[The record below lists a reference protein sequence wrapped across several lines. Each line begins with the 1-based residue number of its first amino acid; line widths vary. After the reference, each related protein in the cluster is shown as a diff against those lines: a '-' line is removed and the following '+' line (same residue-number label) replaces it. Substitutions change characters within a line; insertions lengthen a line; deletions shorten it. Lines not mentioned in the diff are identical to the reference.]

1 LSVRALEVRELRTVF
16 RSEAGIATAVDGI
29 SLHVDQGETLA
40 LVGESG
46 CGKSVT
52 GLSLLRIVPRP
63 HGEIVGGEVRLDG
76 RDLLRLPEPAMRAVR
91 GNEIAMIFQE
101 PMTSLNPVFTIGNQ
115 IIEAILTHRAVGER
129 EARRRAIDLLDQ
141 VGIPDARRRIDD
153 YPHRLSGGM
162 RQRAMIAMAIACDP
176 KLLVADEPT
185 TALDVTIQAQ
195 ILKLL
200 RRLQDEL
207 RMGMI
212 LITHDLGVVAE
223 TAHRVAV
230 MYAGRIVETGEVRA
244 VLRAPQHPY
253 TQGLLQATPHAP
265 KVGGPRRR
273 KLAEIHGLVPSLYD
287 MPPGCAFAPRC
298 PKAQDICRTAP
309 PPLAPETGGRNVA
322 CYFPG

>member
-1 LSVRALEVRELRTVF
+1 MRDLRTVF
-16 RSEAGIATAVDGI
+16 RSDAGVAKAVDGV
-29 SLHVDQGETLA
+29 SWHVDRGETLA

-63 HGEIVGGEVRLDG
+63 HGEIVSGEVRLDG
-76 RDLLRLPEPAMRAVR
+76 RDLLQLSERDMRAAR
-91 GNEIAMIFQE
+91 GNDIAMIFQE
-101 PMTSLNPVFTIGNQ
+101 PMTSLNPVFTIGDQ
-115 IIEAILTHRAVGER
+115 IGEAIVTHRQTRPV
-129 EARRRAIDLLDQ
+129 EARKRVVALLDQ

-153 YPHRLSGGM
+153 YPHHLSGGM

-176 KLLVADEPT
+176 QVLIADEPT

-200 RRLQDEL
+200 RSLQDEL
-207 RMGMI
+207 HMGMV

-223 TAHRVAV
+223 SAHRVAV
-230 MYAGRIVETGEVRA
+230 MYAGRIVETGGVRQ
-244 VLRAPQHPY
+244 VLRDPQHPY

-265 KVGGPRRR
+265 KVGGARDR
-273 KLAEIHGLVPSLYD
+273 KLAEIRGLVPSLYD

-298 PKAQDICRTAP
+298 PKAQATCQAVP
-309 PPLAPETGGRNVA
+309 PPLSETTEGRNVA